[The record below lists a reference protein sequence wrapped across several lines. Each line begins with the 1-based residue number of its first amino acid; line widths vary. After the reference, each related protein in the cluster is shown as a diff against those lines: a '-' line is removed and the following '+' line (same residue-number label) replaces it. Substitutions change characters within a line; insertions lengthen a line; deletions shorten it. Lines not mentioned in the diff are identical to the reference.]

1 MVYGDFKNL
10 PRRTAA
16 DKVLRDK
23 AFNLL
28 KIQTMMDIKEDLQRW
43 FINFSIKNQKVV
55 VLKVKLC

>member
-10 PRRTAA
+10 PRRKAA

-28 KIQTMMDIKEDLQRW
+28 KIQTMMDIKEVLQRW